1 MKRTLLKIQICFRKE
16 KNHNLNFSLYIAKR
30 YLFSKSSNNAINIIT
45 GIAAIGVIVA
55 AMALFIVLSGFS
67 GLKDFSLQFTNI
79 FDSDLKIIPESGK
92 TLTFS
97 EAQRQQLK
105 NVAGI
110 ETFSE
115 IIEERVFLHYKGKNH
130 IAYIKGVDSLY
141 GKVTQLDSIMY
152 FGQWFTPREHQ
163 VVIGLST
170 TAKLSLGVNDYTDLL
185 EVYVPKPGTG
195 QLNALDP
202 SDAFNKEMVVVSG
215 VYQVNEDLDSK
226 YVFSDLDFA
235 RKLLSLE
242 SSKISSVEIKML
254 PNASEE
260 NIRKEIVSI
269 FSEKVL
275 LKNRI
280 QQNDALY
287 KMLNA
292 ENLAVY
298 LIATLVVIIALFNV
312 IGSIIMMV
320 LDKRK
325 NIKTLYN
332 MGASLPE
339 IRRIF
344 FLQGT
349 LMTVMGGILGILLGI
364 LAVLAQLKFKFVAI
378 TSTLPYPVKM
388 EFINVVIVF
397 VTISVLGLI
406 ASKIASSR
414 VREKLLT

>member
-1 MKRTLLKIQICFRKE
+1 M
-16 KNHNLNFSLYIAKR
+16 NFSLYIAKR

-45 GIAAIGVIVA
+45 GIAAIGVVVA

-67 GLKDFSLQFTNI
+67 GLKDFSLQFTNV

-92 TLTFS
+92 TITFS

-105 NVAGI
+105 NIEGI

-115 IIEERVFLHYKGKNH
+115 IIEERIFLHYKGKNH

-141 GKVTQLDSIMY
+141 GKVTQLDSIIS
-152 FGQWFTPREHQ
+152 FGEWLVPYEHQ
-163 VVIGLST
+163 VVVGLST
-170 TAKLSLGVNDYTDLL
+170 IAKLSMGLNDYINLL
-185 EVYVPKPGTG
+185 EIYVPKPGTG

-202 SDAFNKEMVVVSG
+202 SDAFNREKVVVSG
-215 VYQVNEDLDSK
+215 VYSVNEDLDSK

-235 RKLLSLE
+235 RKLLSLD
-242 SSKISSVEIKML
+242 SSKISSVEIKLL
-254 PNASEE
+254 PKASLLGGQVED
-260 NIRKEIVSI
+260 NVRSEIEKI
-269 FSEKVL
+269 FPEKIL

-349 LMTVMGGILGILLGI
+349 LMTVFGGLIGIFLGI
-364 LAVLAQLKFKFVAI
+364 LAVLAQLKFEFVAI

-397 VTISVLGLI
+397 VTIAVLGLI

-414 VREKLLT
+414 VREKLLA

>member
-1 MKRTLLKIQICFRKE
+1 M
-16 KNHNLNFSLYIAKR
+16 
-30 YLFSKSSNNAINIIT
+30 FSKSSNNAINIIT

-67 GLKDFSLQFTNI
+67 GLKDFSLQFTNV

-92 TLTFS
+92 TITFS

-105 NVAGI
+105 NIEGI

-115 IIEERVFLHYKGKNH
+115 IIEERIFLHYKGKNH

-152 FGQWFTPREHQ
+152 FGQWIEPHKHQ
-163 VVIGLST
+163 VVVGLST
-170 TAKLSLGVNDYTDLL
+170 IAKLSMGVNDYTDLL
-185 EVYVPKPGTG
+185 EIYVPKPGTG

-202 SDAFNKEMVVVSG
+202 SDAFNKELVVVSG
-215 VYQVNEDLDSK
+215 VYQVNEDLDAK
-226 YVFSDLDFA
+226 YVFSDLAFA
-235 RKLLSLE
+235 RKLLSMD
-242 SSKISSVEIKML
+242 SSKISSVEIKLL
-254 PNASEE
+254 PNASLLGGQAEE
-260 NIRKEIVSI
+260 NVRSEIEKI
-269 FSEKVL
+269 FPEKVL

-349 LMTVMGGILGILLGI
+349 LMTVLGGIIGILLGI
-364 LAVLAQLKFKFVAI
+364 LAVLAQLKFEFVAI

-388 EFINVVIVF
+388 EFVNVLIVF
-397 VTISVLGLI
+397 VTITVLGII

-414 VREKLLT
+414 VREKLLA